1 MWKTKL
7 KKKEKKIPLRY
18 CNHLVELL
26 WRDSWIPMVWPL
38 IPLLLLWLC
47 LLGTK
52 KSPRDV
58 LAWSVFCSLF
68 FFSCPFEGESREFFF
83 VEKEWS
89 VFCLL
94 LWEREPQWRVRVE
107 LVFFFL
113 CLSDFSLACVCLERV
128 NWGSHF
134 SVFLS
139 PQNRRSFCLS
149 PENKEGTKGSLPNGF
164 SCFFFK

>member
-1 MWKTKL
+1 MQSLGWA
-7 KKKEKKIPLRY
+7 
-18 CNHLVELL
+18 L

-113 CLSDFSLACVCLERV
+113 CLSDFSLVCVCLERV
-128 NWGSHF
+128 NWGSRF
-134 SVFLS
+134 SVFWAPKS
-139 PQNRRSFCLS
+139 AVSFVCPPRIRREPRGLCQMIF
-149 PENKEGTKGSLPNGF
+149 F
-164 SCFFFK
+164 FFFKDKSTKMRQKNTL